1 MRSGTVLLT
10 STVSEVENHV
20 KIYQDLYGLF
30 MKTTHCIAA
39 CPRSRDK
46 LVQECAKR
54 SHNKNFYRST
64 GDIQK
69 SQTNNRFEQS

>member
-1 MRSGTVLLT
+1 MCLVYSKARIGEKYKGRSN
-10 STVSEVENHV
+10 STGRNKQHIV
-20 KIYQDLYGLF
+20 F
-30 MKTTHCIAA
+30 AA
-39 CPRSRDK
+39 CPRFRYK

-69 SQTNNRFEQS
+69 SQTNN